1 MQLAA
6 SGTVGAASAPL
17 GVCAAWLR
25 IKGICSGA
33 AVGPVALAG
42 LASGGP
48 LEEQRPERWRLRQL
62 ARQLALQLRNRDDEV
77 WQLRERLAAV
87 QELHCR
93 LRDGPD
99 DAAARA
105 AAEGLLAGAPRGGAG
120 RLPGDGPPPPEGGA
134 GLDRRIARLRAKVA
148 GIPVEG
154 TEGESGG
161 QARLR
166 AEVAGIPVEG
176 AEGEG
181 GDQASPL
188 AARPCSIDER
198 LAAVEARARELD
210 PFAADGALF
219 GSLDEELHGLHA
231 EVAGLEQLAG
241 MADHEL
247 AAGAQEAPPEDADLR
262 DTVAGL
268 RERLARRDED
278 LRELREHLAWAS
290 GELSEQLAQLVAAGP
305 CRAA

>member
-161 QARLR
+161 QA
-166 AEVAGIPVEG
+166 
-176 AEGEG
+176 
-181 GDQASPL
+181 SPL